1 MNAATTN
8 NPQPPLGFLGGAFDP
23 VHIGHLR
30 GAMAV
35 REKLNLERVD
45 LLPAAQS
52 PLKDQAT
59 VDAMHRLAMLERAVA
74 DLHGVAVDAR
84 ELDRPGPSY
93 TADTLA
99 GLRHEYGAE
108 RTLIWIIGA
117 DILATLP
124 RWSRWREL
132 LEFAHIVVIGR
143 PDAEPHPPEVSAW
156 LEENKSDQA
165 ELLSRPGGGV
175 FTLAQPLLEV
185 SSSEIRA
192 MLAAGRDPRFLL
204 PDGVMEY
211 ISDHALFSRALP

>member
-1 MNAATTN
+1 MN

-35 REKLNLERVD
+35 RDALDLERVD
-45 LLPAAQS
+45 LIPAAQS

-59 VDAMHRLAMLERAVA
+59 VDAAHRLAMLELAVA
-74 DLHGVAVDAR
+74 DLQGIAVDAR
-84 ELDRPGPSY
+84 ELGRPGPSY
-93 TADTLA
+93 TVDTLE
-99 GLRHEYGAE
+99 GLRHQSGVE
-108 RTLIWIIGA
+108 RPLVWIMGA

-124 RWSRWREL
+124 RWSRWRAL
-132 LEFAHIVVIGR
+132 LDFAHVVVIGR

-156 LEENKSDQA
+156 LTENKIDLA
-165 ELLSRPGGGV
+165 GLLAQPAGGV
-175 FTLAQPLLEV
+175 FTLAQPLLDI

-211 ISDHALFSRALP
+211 ISDHALFSRALL

>member
-1 MNAATTN
+1 MN
-8 NPQPPLGFLGGAFDP
+8 NPQSPLGFLGGAFDP

-35 REKLNLERVD
+35 RDTLNLERVD
-45 LLPAAQS
+45 LIPAAQS
-52 PLKDQAT
+52 PLKDRAA
-59 VDAMHRLAMLERAVA
+59 VDAVHRLAMLDRAV
-74 DLHGVAVDAR
+74 HGLPGIAVDAR

-93 TADTLA
+93 TVDTLED
-99 GLRHEYGAE
+99 LRREHGAE
-108 RTLIWIIGA
+108 RPLVWIIGA

-124 RWSRWREL
+124 QWSRWREL
-132 LEFAHIVVIGR
+132 LDFAHLVVMGR

-156 LEENKSDQA
+156 LAENTIDKTG
-165 ELLSRPGGGV
+165 LLARPGGGV

-192 MLAAGRDPRFLL
+192 MLVAGRDPRFLL

>member
-1 MNAATTN
+1 MN

-35 REKLNLERVD
+35 RDTLNLERVD
-45 LLPAAQS
+45 LIPAAQS

-59 VDAMHRLAMLERAVA
+59 VDAVHRLAMLELAAA
-74 DLHGVAVDAR
+74 DLHGIDVDPR

-93 TADTLA
+93 TADTLED
-99 GLRHEYGAE
+99 LRYEYGAE
-108 RTLIWIIGA
+108 RPLVWIIGA
-117 DILATLP
+117 DILASLP
-124 RWSRWREL
+124 QWSRWREL
-132 LEFAHIVVIGR
+132 LDFAHLVVMGR
-143 PDAEPHPPEVSAW
+143 PDAEPHPSEVSAW
-156 LEENKSDQA
+156 LAENKIDKA
-165 ELLSRPGGGV
+165 GLLAQPGGGV
-175 FTLAQPLLEV
+175 FTLAQPLLDI

-192 MLAAGRDPRFLL
+192 MLATGRDPRFLL